1 MKTFKLLLKEVF
13 GSFYNP
19 NRFISDADDIEIKD
33 LKDL

>member
-1 MKTFKLLLKEVF
+1 MKAFKIFLNEIF

-19 NRFISDADDIEIKD
+19 NRFISDDDDIEIKD